1 MARRPKVWQK
11 RILIT
16 LLAILVV
23 ALPVGM
29 AVLLPSGV
37 IWNLLLQGTTLV
49 QRFVVMVSAFP
60 AWLFRY

>member
-1 MARRPKVWQK
+1 MPRRPKVWQK

-16 LLAILVV
+16 LLAIFVV

-37 IWNLLLQGTTLV
+37 VWTWLVEGSALV
-49 QRFVVMVSAFP
+49 QRFAAMVLAFP